1 MAEKDSI
8 GCYHIV
14 LQEKECSKNAD
25 HQFVVEESMKDISLE
40 EMFQKMQQIN
50 FVMNVNGVL
59 ENMVEISTNDK
70 AFRKTVEE
78 SIATSN
84 YHYVVHFFLR
94 KRVW

>member
-14 LQEKECSKNAD
+14 LQDAISSKNAD
-25 HQFVVEESMKDISLE
+25 HQFIVEESMKDISLE

-84 YHYVVHFFLR
+84 YHYAVHFFLR

>member
-1 MAEKDSI
+1 
-8 GCYHIV
+8 
-14 LQEKECSKNAD
+14 
-25 HQFVVEESMKDISLE
+25 MKDISLE

-70 AFRKTVEE
+70 AFLKTVEE

-84 YHYVVHFFLR
+84 YHYAVHFLLR
-94 KRVW
+94 KRIW